1 MNCTR
6 ILVFIYNEIKVG
18 LKLFVTVDMI
28 SATGRL
34 YSELSVLKNDPDAFS
49 SVCNECVCVCAAPG
63 VKEESGW
70 YHVAPQ

>member
-49 SVCNECVCVCAAPG
+49 SVCNVCVCSSRG
-63 VKEESGW
+63 ETGEWVVL
-70 YHVAPQ
+70 VAPQ